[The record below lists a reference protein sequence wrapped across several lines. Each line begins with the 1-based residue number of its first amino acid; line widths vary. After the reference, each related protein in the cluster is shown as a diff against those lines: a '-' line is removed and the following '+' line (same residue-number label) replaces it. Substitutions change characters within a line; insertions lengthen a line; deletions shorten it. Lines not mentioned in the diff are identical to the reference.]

1 MDEEAE
7 IRYRRYKEV
16 KNRFKFISKVEL
28 YKRNTQKH
36 LDIKDKVSEHIRNLS
51 LERQWD
57 ENTKINN
64 LKCFGKKICK
74 TRINQS
80 SKDYRV
86 VFRNLTKI
94 QCHRHESYEE
104 SPWYWVRSPTQSLWR
119 QKYLGCLDDFIK

>member
-51 LERQWD
+51 LERQ
-57 ENTKINN
+57 
-64 LKCFGKKICK
+64 
-74 TRINQS
+74 
-80 SKDYRV
+80 
-86 VFRNLTKI
+86 
-94 QCHRHESYEE
+94 
-104 SPWYWVRSPTQSLWR
+104 
-119 QKYLGCLDDFIK
+119 